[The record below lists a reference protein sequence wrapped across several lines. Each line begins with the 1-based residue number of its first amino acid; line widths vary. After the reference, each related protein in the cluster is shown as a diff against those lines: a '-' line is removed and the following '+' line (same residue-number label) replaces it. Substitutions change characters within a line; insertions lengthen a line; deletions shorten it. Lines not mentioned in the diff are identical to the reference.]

1 MYLQFFIP
9 DGDDGLRRR
18 PISERQDTLGKW
30 LQKSIIY
37 INSFAEIKAFGFGKK
52 FHVKQYSHANYAT
65 AINDCFNM
73 NKRPWKLI
81 SY

>member
-37 INSFAEIKAFGFGKK
+37 INSFAEIKAFGFVKK
-52 FHVKQYSHANYAT
+52 IHVK
-65 AINDCFNM
+65 
-73 NKRPWKLI
+73 
-81 SY
+81 